1 MQPSVPKQV
10 LDWLSAEP
18 AYRNAAA
25 QIDTLLRIEAALRKA
40 APELAL
46 SVIAI
51 QGETLI
57 AATRSAAAAAKCRQ
71 LEPSLLAAVQEA
83 TAKVNRIRFR
93 PQRTSRPAAPVAA
106 PRQPIPERTLAA
118 FAELGAATGAGRR
131 SATSLQ
137 RAMAQLVKRQ
147 RSGRTRPGSP
157 R

>member
-1 MQPSVPKQV
+1 MQPSTPKQV

-25 QIDTLLRIEAALRKA
+25 QIDTLVRIEAALRRA

-46 SVIAI
+46 AVVAI

-71 LEPSLLAAVQEA
+71 LEPSLLAAVQET

-93 PQRTSRPAAPVAA
+93 PQRSSRKTLPPVA
-106 PRQPIPERTLAA
+106 PRQAIPEGALAA

-137 RAMAQLVKRQ
+137 RALTRLVKRQ
-147 RSGRTRPGSP
+147 RLARSR
-157 R
+157 

>member
-1 MQPSVPKQV
+1 MQASVPKQV
-10 LDWLSAEP
+10 LDWLSTEP

-46 SVIAI
+46 AVVAI

-57 AATRSAAAAAKCRQ
+57 AATKSAAAAAKCRQ
-71 LEPSLLAAVQEA
+71 LEPSLLAAVQET

-93 PQRTSRPAAPVAA
+93 PQRSSRKTLPPIA

-118 FAELGAATGAGRR
+118 LAELGSATGAGRR

-137 RAMAQLVKRQ
+137 RALTRLVKRQ
-147 RSGRTRPGSP
+147 RLGRARS
-157 R
+157 

>member
-1 MQPSVPKQV
+1 MQASVPKQV

-40 APELAL
+40 APELGLA
-46 SVIAI
+46 VVAI

-71 LEPSLLAAVQEA
+71 LEPTLLAAVQET

-93 PQRTSRPAAPVAA
+93 PQRTSRTRLPPIA
-106 PRQPIPERTLAA
+106 PRAPIPERALAA
-118 FAELGAATGAGRR
+118 FAELGAATAAGRR
-131 SATSLQ
+131 TATPLQ
-137 RAMAQLVKRQ
+137 RALVRLVKRQ
-147 RSGRTRPGSP
+147 RRGRS
-157 R
+157 